1 MTVASAP
8 RTAPGSDPHGLAT
21 LPGVRLWIRRVAKDL
36 AAGHSCLL
44 LVPAAMPDS
53 AALLPGIL
61 TTQPR
66 WLRVPPP
73 GAPSAPGEPEPDEP
87 EPEPE
92 PLWSAQ
98 PPVLDIDDSFLTGI
112 MASVF
117 GADPVA
123 APDPAP
129 RLPLPRVAPDRVRD
143 VEARLESLLP
153 SESTRSVYDRLTSDH
168 ADGCVYVLDAAD
180 EKDPEALAQLLLRL
194 PASAKAAGLAP
205 DQRPR
210 LLVIATPDDLPP
222 AYPDR
227 LTGEDVAVHWWWGAT
242 GRLDTASVT
251 AVNRPLRARA
261 ALTGRHRIEEVLV
274 QATIVEVCGP
284 HLDLA
289 AALARLWDGRPESL
303 PAALNGAYAAT
314 RVPVPLPGDSP
325 TPVQHSGGLAQQ
337 PPAALVLRWNAG
349 AVDSWDG
356 HLRPHPA
363 TASGRTLDKLIWL
376 AQNRTLLPLI
386 DDAREA
392 LATRVLPTATL
403 PADQM
408 LAVYGTDR
416 ATPTDTSTTERLH
429 SLELGQLATA
439 KSDGRLRFTSA
450 QATTLFTLRNARNCL
465 SHREHLGGA
474 TLHRLFEQLSL
485 DQ

>member
-1 MTVASAP
+1 MTAASGT
-8 RTAPGSDPHGLAT
+8 RTAPDSDPHKLAT
-21 LPGVRLWIRRVAKDL
+21 LPGVRLWTRSVAKDL

-44 LVPAAMPDS
+44 LVPAAMLDPAS
-53 AALLPGIL
+53 LLPGIL
-61 TTQPR
+61 TTQPH

-73 GAPSAPGEPEPDEP
+73 GASSALDEPEPDEP
-87 EPEPE
+87 EPEP
-92 PLWSAQ
+92 LWSGQ
-98 PPVLDIDDSFLTGI
+98 PPVLDIDDSFLTGM
-112 MASVF
+112 MASIF
-117 GADPVA
+117 GADPA
-123 APDPAP
+123 AVPTPAP
-129 RLPLPRVAPDRVRD
+129 PVPRPRVAPDRVPD

-153 SESTRSVYDRLTSDH
+153 GESAGSVYDRLTIDH
-168 ADGCVYVLDAAD
+168 ANGCVYVLDAAD

-194 PASAKAAGLAP
+194 PAAAKAAGLAP

-210 LLVIATPDDLPP
+210 LLVIATPEDLPP

-227 LTGEDVAVHWWWGAT
+227 LTGEDIAVHWWWGAI

-289 AALARLWDGRPESL
+289 AALARSWDGRPESL
-303 PAALNGAYAAT
+303 PAALSSAYTTT
-314 RVPVPLPGDSP
+314 RVPMPVPGDP
-325 TPVQHSGGLAQQ
+325 TTPVQHGGGLAQR
-337 PPAALVLRWNAG
+337 PPAALHPQWNIG
-349 AVDSWDG
+349 SIDSWDG

-363 TASGRTLDKLIWL
+363 ASSGPTLDKLVWL

-392 LATRVLPTATL
+392 LATQVLPTATL
-403 PADQM
+403 PADQ
-408 LAVYGTDR
+408 LVAAYGTDR
-416 ATPTDTSTTERLH
+416 ATSAATSTTERLR
-429 SLELGQLATA
+429 SLELGQLAAA
-439 KSDGRLRFTSA
+439 KRDGRLRFSAA

-465 SHREHLGGA
+465 SHREHLSGA
-474 TLHRLFEQLSL
+474 TLHRLLDQLSL
-485 DQ
+485 NH

>member
-1 MTVASAP
+1 MTAESGT
-8 RTAPGSDPHGLAT
+8 RTAPGADPHALAT

-36 AAGHSCLL
+36 AAGSSCLL

-61 TTQPR
+61 ATRTH

-73 GAPSAPGEPEPDEP
+73 GAPSAPDEPEPDEP
-87 EPEPE
+87 GPG
-92 PLWSAQ
+92 PLWSGQ
-98 PPVLDIDDSFLTGI
+98 PPVLDIDDSFLTGM
-112 MASVF
+112 MASIF
-117 GADPVA
+117 GADPADSPASA
-123 APDPAP
+123 APVP
-129 RLPLPRVAPDRVRD
+129 RPRVAPDRVRD

-153 SESTRSVYDRLTSDH
+153 GESAGSVYHRLTTDH

-194 PASAKAAGLAP
+194 TAAAKAAGLTP

-227 LTGEDVAVHWWWGAT
+227 LRGEDVAVHWWWGAL
-242 GRLDTASVT
+242 GRLDTAAVT
-251 AVNRPLRARA
+251 AVNRPLRDRA

-274 QATIVEVCGP
+274 QATVVEVCGP

-289 AALARLWDGRPESL
+289 AELARSWNGRPESL
-303 PAALNGAYAAT
+303 PAALSSACAAT
-314 RVPVPLPGDSP
+314 RVPVPDP
-325 TPVQHSGGLAQQ
+325 TTPAPHGGGLAQQ
-337 PPAALVLRWNAG
+337 PPAALHPRWNAG

-363 TASGRTLDKLIWL
+363 DSSGATLDKLVWL

-392 LATRVLPTATL
+392 LAIQVLPTATL
-403 PADQM
+403 PADEL

-416 ATPTDTSTTERLH
+416 TGATGTGTTERLR
-429 SLELGQLATA
+429 SLELGRLVAA
-439 KSDGRLRFTSA
+439 RRDGRLRFTDA
-450 QATTLFTLRNARNCL
+450 QAKTLIVLYNARNLL
-465 SHREHLGGA
+465 SHRSHLGGA
-474 TLHRLFEQLSL
+474 TLDRLFDQLSL
-485 DQ
+485 NH

>member
-1 MTVASAP
+1 MTAGSGP
-8 RTAPGSDPHGLAT
+8 RTAAGADPHSLTT

-61 TTQPR
+61 TTQPH

-73 GAPSAPGEPEPDEP
+73 GAPSAADEPEPDEP
-87 EPEPE
+87 EPEP
-92 PLWSAQ
+92 LWSGQ
-98 PPVLDIDDSFLTGI
+98 PPVLDIDDSFLTGM
-112 MASVF
+112 MASIF
-117 GADPVA
+117 GADPA
-123 APDPAP
+123 SAPAP
-129 RLPLPRVAPDRVRD
+129 APPVPRPRVAPDRVRD
-143 VEARLESLLP
+143 LEARLEGLLP
-153 SESTRSVYDRLTSDH
+153 GASAGSVYDRLTIDH

-194 PASAKAAGLAP
+194 PAAAKAAGLAP

-222 AYPDR
+222 DYPDR
-227 LTGEDVAVHWWWGAT
+227 LRGEDVAVHWWWGAL

-261 ALTGRHRIEEVLV
+261 GLTGRHRIEEVLV

-289 AALARLWDGRPESL
+289 AALARSWDGRPESL
-303 PAALNGAYAAT
+303 STALSGACGAT
-314 RVPVPLPGDSP
+314 RVPAPAPAGSPSP
-325 TPVQHSGGLAQQ
+325 TQHSGGLAQQ
-337 PPAALVLRWNAG
+337 PPAALHPRWNAG

-363 TASGRTLDKLIWL
+363 TSSGSTLDKLVWL

-403 PADQM
+403 PPAEM
-408 LAVYGTDR
+408 LAVYGSDR
-416 ATPTDTSTTERLH
+416 TMPAGTSTTERLR
-429 SLELGQLATA
+429 SLELSQLAAA
-439 KSDGRLRFTSA
+439 KRHGRLRFTQA
-450 QATTLFTLRNARNCL
+450 QAQTLFVLLDARNCL
-465 SHREHLGGA
+465 SHREHLAGA
-474 TLHRLFEQLSL
+474 ALHRLFEQLSL
-485 DQ
+485 NH